1 MKIEYDKTADAMYL
15 YLSKKEIVKTIPV
28 NESIIIDVDTNGFLV
43 GIELL
48 DISSHVYKQALTKS
62 LKVGVPVF
70 A

>member
-28 NESIIIDVDTNGFLV
+28 NESIIIDLDTNGSLV

-48 DISSHVYKQALTKS
+48 GISSHVSKQALTKS